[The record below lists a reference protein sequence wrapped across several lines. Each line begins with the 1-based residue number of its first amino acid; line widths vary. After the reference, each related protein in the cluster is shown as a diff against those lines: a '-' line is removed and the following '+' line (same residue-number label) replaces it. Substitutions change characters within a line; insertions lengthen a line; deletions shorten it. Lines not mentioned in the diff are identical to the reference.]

1 MVMEVLISD
10 KQTFD
15 QRIGLNQ
22 KERERESEHASPSP
36 VTVGER
42 CYRQKEQPVQRI
54 REDQDLWG

>member
-22 KERERESEHASPSP
+22 RERESVSPSP
-36 VTVGER
+36 VTTREQY
-42 CYRQKEQPVQRI
+42 YRQKEQPVQRI
-54 REDQDLWG
+54 REDQDLWE